1 MRWKGELG
9 TAPRFFPF
17 CRRMDVLSIEMG
29 KSVVGG
35 IFRGIGRVRF
45 CHRCP
50 DVPET
55 LRGGAQLAA
64 EHRGQLEVRGC
75 GQIADSHSIVASM
88 WAKV

>member
-1 MRWKGELG
+1 MRWNGELG
-9 TAPRFFPF
+9 TAPRFLPF
-17 CRRMDVLSIEMG
+17 CGRVDVLSVEMG
-29 KSVVGG
+29 KSAVRG
-35 IFRGIGRVRF
+35 IFRVIGRVRF

-55 LRGGAQLAA
+55 LRGVAQLAA
-64 EHRGQLEVRGC
+64 EHCGQPEVRGC